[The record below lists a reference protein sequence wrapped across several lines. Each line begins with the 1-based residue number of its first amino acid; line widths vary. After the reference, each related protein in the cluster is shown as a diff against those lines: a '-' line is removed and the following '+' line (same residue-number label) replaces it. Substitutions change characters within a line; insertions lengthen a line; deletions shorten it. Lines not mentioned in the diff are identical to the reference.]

1 MQSDMAQLR
10 VQLTSVTHQKDE
22 AKLEAQVFA
31 HNHQSMT
38 HQLHTTVQ
46 MLLNLVPLAR
56 KVMSGCFDTKRLAG
70 HGHRCL
76 RTD

>member
-1 MQSDMAQLR
+1 VQQLQ
-10 VQLTSVTHQKDE
+10 VQLANATHQKDE

-56 KVMSGCFDTKRLAG
+56 KVRVGVEY
-70 HGHRCL
+70 
-76 RTD
+76 

>member
-1 MQSDMAQLR
+1 MEQLR
-10 VQLTSVTHQKDE
+10 AELASVTHQREE
-22 AKLEAQVFA
+22 AKLEVQVFA

-56 KVMSGCFDTKRLAG
+56 KVRWQSLLSVRHNAKL
-70 HGHRCL
+70 
-76 RTD
+76 